1 MEGTK
6 AIIDRINF
14 HIADAVNHY
23 KENGGQF
30 DEVHKINM
38 ARINGMV
45 ESLSK
50 VTGKSYK
57 VTEGGLE
64 EA

>member
-1 MEGTK
+1 MSEL
-6 AIIDRINF
+6 AIRNRINYY
-14 HIADAVNHY
+14 IAEAVNHY
-23 KENGGQF
+23 KENNGQF

-45 ESLSK
+45 ETLSM
-50 VTGKSYK
+50 VTGKCYM
-57 VTEGGLE
+57 VTEGGLI